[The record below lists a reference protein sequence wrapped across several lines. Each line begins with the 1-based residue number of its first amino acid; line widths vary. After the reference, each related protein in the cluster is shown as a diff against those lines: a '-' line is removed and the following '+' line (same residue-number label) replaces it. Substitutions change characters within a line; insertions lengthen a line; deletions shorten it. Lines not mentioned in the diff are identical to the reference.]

1 MSQKLV
7 LVTDDGVSEFP
18 ITADTKLTGNDVS
31 DWLKRKQIE
40 LEKIEHGKHVFG
52 IEDVLRKENQL
63 VQKTDKEI
71 EVKVEPVEKPVE
83 PQVTEPVTDDQSKD
97 VVESTEKPK
106 DSVTELNDDDNFF
119 NDRGI
124 I

>member
-7 LVTDDGVSEFP
+7 LVTDDGVFEFP
-18 ITADTKLTGNDVS
+18 ITADIKLTGNEVS
-31 DWLKRKQIE
+31 DWLKYKQVE
-40 LEKIEHGKHVFG
+40 LEQIEHGKHVFG

-63 VQKTDKEI
+63 AQKADNEI
-71 EVKVEPVEKPVE
+71 EVKVEPAEKLSE
-83 PQVTEPVTDDQSKD
+83 PQVKEPVTDDQSED
-97 VVESTEKPK
+97 VVEPTEKSK
-106 DSVTELNDDDNFF
+106 DSVIELNDDDNFF

>member
-1 MSQKLV
+1 MGQKLV

-18 ITADTKLTGNDVS
+18 ITTDTKLTGNEVRE
-31 DWLKRKQIE
+31 WLKRKQIE

-52 IEDVLRKENQL
+52 IEDVLRKESQL
-63 VQKTDKEI
+63 VQKADKER
-71 EVKVEPVEKPVE
+71 ETKVEPVEQSVKSPVNESVTADQAEKAVE
-83 PQVTEPVTDDQSKD
+83 P
-97 VVESTEKPK
+97 TEKSK
-106 DSVTELNDDDNFF
+106 DSVTDFNDDDNFF

>member
-7 LVTDDGVSEFP
+7 LVTDDGVFEFP
-18 ITADTKLTGNDVS
+18 ITADTKLTGDEVR
-31 DWLKRKQIE
+31 DWLKRKQAE
-40 LEKIEHGKHVFG
+40 LEKIEHGTHVFG

-63 VQKTDKEI
+63 AQKTDKEI
-71 EVKVEPVEKPVE
+71 EADVEPVEKPVGLPVKE
-83 PQVTEPVTDDQSKD
+83 SVTDDQSD
-97 VVESTEKPK
+97 EAVEPTEKSK

>member
-18 ITADTKLTGNDVS
+18 ITADTKLTDDDVS
-31 DWLKRKQIE
+31 DWLKRKQAE
-40 LEKIEHGKHVFG
+40 LEQIEHGEHVFG

-63 VQKTDKEI
+63 AQKADKEI
-71 EVKVEPVEKPVE
+71 EAKVEPVEKPAE
-83 PQVTEPVTDDQSKD
+83 SQVKESFTDDQSED
-97 VVESTEKPK
+97 AVESAEKPK
-106 DSVTELNDDDNFF
+106 DSVTELSDDDNFF
-119 NDRGI
+119 NNRGI

>member
-7 LVTDDGVSEFP
+7 LFTDDGVFEFP
-18 ITADTKLTGNDVS
+18 ITADIKLTGDEVS
-31 DWLKRKQIE
+31 DWLKRKQAE

-63 VQKTDKEI
+63 LQKADKEI
-71 EVKVEPVEKPVE
+71 EAKVKPVKKPVE
-83 PQVTEPVTDDQSKD
+83 SQVTKPVTDDQLD
-97 VVESTEKPK
+97 DAIEPIEKPK
-106 DSVTELNDDDNFF
+106 ESVTELNDDDNFF

>member
-7 LVTDDGVSEFP
+7 LVTDDGVFEFP
-18 ITADTKLTGNDVS
+18 ITADTKLPGNEVS

-63 VQKTDKEI
+63 VQKADKEI
-71 EVKVEPVEKPVE
+71 EVEVEPVEKLSE
-83 PQVTEPVTDDQSKD
+83 PQVKESVTDDQSGD
-97 VVESTEKPK
+97 VVESIEKSK

>member
-18 ITADTKLTGNDVS
+18 ITADTKLTGNEVS
-31 DWLKRKQIE
+31 EWLERKQIE

-52 IEDVLRKENQL
+52 IEDVLRKETQL
-63 VQKTDKEI
+63 AQKTDQES
-71 EVKVEPVEKPVE
+71 EVNVEPVEKLVE
-83 PQVTEPVTDDQSKD
+83 PQVEKPVIDDQLD
-97 VVESTEKPK
+97 EAVESTKKPE
-106 DSVTELNDDDNFF
+106 DPVTELNDDDNFF

>member
-7 LVTDDGVSEFP
+7 LVTDDGVFEFP
-18 ITADTKLTGNDVS
+18 ITADTKLTGDEVR
-31 DWLKRKQIE
+31 DWLKRKQAE
-40 LEKIEHGKHVFG
+40 LEKIEHGTHVFG

-63 VQKTDKEI
+63 AQKTDKET
-71 EVKVEPVEKPVE
+71 EAKDEPVEKPVE
-83 PQVTEPVTDDQSKD
+83 SQVKDPVTDDQSED
-97 VVESTEKPK
+97 AVESTEKSK
-106 DSVTELNDDDNFF
+106 DSVTDLNDDDNLF